1 MIRDIRTVLSWL
13 TPRQRARWYLL
24 VPLVSLSALVEAVAA
39 LAVFGLLR
47 LVVEPAR
54 VRSAPIV
61 SEIWKA
67 WPSDDPPAII
77 ATLTIVTAI
86 LYIARG
92 ALLAGT
98 EWMRERTLHQSAAQ
112 TSARLFARYLS
123 ADYLFHVRRQPAS
136 LIDEATRSTELAFQ
150 FVLSSAINLFA
161 ETLTAIALVTVLA
174 LNAPAV
180 TLSAVAVILAAVGVA
195 VHLTRRVWVRLGGA
209 EKQLAVAQLH
219 VLQQSLGGIKDVIIT
234 GRQSFFEERFREVRR
249 ILADLK
255 ERRLWLSSIL
265 RIAIET
271 GLIVSMLV
279 VIWIVIARGDI
290 GPQTVSILAL
300 FAYTGF
306 RLVPSANRVMLNL
319 GYLREGRVFVKSVAH
334 DLHALR
340 GTAARMVPEP
350 VVTFDRAITFE
361 HVTLRYEAGD
371 RPALSDVNLSIRP
384 GESIGIVGPTGAG
397 KSTLVDVLLGLLVPT
412 GGRVLIDGDVLSG
425 RERGWQRLI
434 GYVPQEVYLLDDT
447 LRRNIA
453 FGIADGA
460 IDERQLARA
469 VSLARLGEVVAAL
482 PKGLETR
489 VGEDGV
495 RLSGGQRQRVAIAR
509 ALYHDPPVLVFDE
522 ATAALDNQ
530 TEREV
535 TEAIAALRGDRTL
548 VAIAHRLS
556 TVQACDR
563 LIHLRDGRIAGIGTY
578 QELLSDE
585 GFRRLT

>member
-1 MIRDIRTVLSWL
+1 MMRDIRTVLSWL
-13 TPRQRARWYLL
+13 TPRERARWYLL

-47 LVVEPAR
+47 LVVEPGR
-54 VRSAPIV
+54 VRSAPVV

-86 LYIARG
+86 MYIARG

-98 EWMRERTLHQSAAQ
+98 EWMLERTLHQSAAR
-112 TSARLFARYLS
+112 TSERLFARYLS
-123 ADYLFHVRRQPAS
+123 ADYLFHVRRRSAS

-150 FVLSSAINLFA
+150 FVLSSSIHLFA
-161 ETLTAIALVTVLA
+161 ETLTAVALVTVLA
-174 LNAPAV
+174 LNAPLA

-195 VHLTRRVWVRLGGA
+195 VQRTRRVWVRLGGD
-209 EKQLAVAQLH
+209 EKRLVVAQLH

-234 GRQSFFEERFREVRR
+234 GRQSFFEERFRVVRR
-249 ILADLK
+249 NLADLK
-255 ERRLWLSSIL
+255 ERRLWISSIL
-265 RIAIET
+265 RIGIET

-279 VIWIVIARGDI
+279 VIWIVIARGDV

-306 RLVPSANRVMLNL
+306 RLVPAANRVMLNL
-319 GYLREGRVFVKSVAH
+319 GYLREGHVFVNSVAH
-334 DLHALR
+334 DLHVLR
-340 GTAARMVPEP
+340 GPAPRTVPEP
-350 VVTFDRAITFE
+350 VVTFDRSIALE
-361 HVTLRYEAGD
+361 HVTLRYETGD
-371 RPALSDVNLSIRP
+371 RPALTDVDVVIRR

-412 GGRVLIDGDVLSG
+412 EGRVLVDGDALAG
-425 RERGWQRLI
+425 RERAWQRLI

-453 FGIADGA
+453 FGILDAA
-460 IDERQLARA
+460 VDEAHLARA

-482 PKGLETR
+482 PRGLETN
-489 VGEDGV
+489 VGDNGV

-535 TEAIAALRGDRTL
+535 TDAIAALRGDRTL

-556 TVQACDR
+556 TVRACDR
-563 LIHLRDGRIAGIGTY
+563 LIYLREGYVAGIGTY
-578 QELLSDE
+578 QDLLADE
-585 GFRRLT
+585 GFRKLT

>member
-13 TPRQRARWYLL
+13 APRQRARWYLL
-24 VPLVSLSALVEAVAA
+24 VPLVSVSALVEAVAA

-77 ATLTIVTAI
+77 ATLTVATAI
-86 LYIARG
+86 LYMARG

-180 TLSAVAVILAAVGVA
+180 TLSAVAVILAAVGVV
-195 VHLTRRVWVRLGGA
+195 VHLTRRVWVRLGGE
-209 EKQLAVAQLH
+209 EKRLAVAQLH

-234 GRQSFFEERFREVRR
+234 GRQSFFEERFRDVRR
-249 ILADLK
+249 LLADLK

-279 VIWIVIARGDI
+279 VIWIVIARGDV

-340 GTAARMVPEP
+340 GNAARTVPEP
-350 VVTFDRAITFE
+350 VVTFDREITFE

-371 RPALSDVNLSIRP
+371 RPALTDVNLSIRP

-397 KSTLVDVLLGLLVPT
+397 KSTLVDVLLGLLLPT
-412 GGRVLIDGDVLSG
+412 GGRVLIDGDPLST

-453 FGIADGA
+453 FGIADRA
-460 IDERQLARA
+460 IDDRQLARA
-469 VSLARLGEVVAAL
+469 VSLARLGEVVSAL
-482 PKGLETR
+482 PKGLETN
-489 VGEDGV
+489 VGENGV

-563 LIHLRDGRIAGIGTY
+563 LIYLRDGRIAGIGTY
-578 QELLSDE
+578 QELLPDE
-585 GFRRLT
+585 GFRKLT

>member
-1 MIRDIRTVLSWL
+1 MIRDIRIVLSWL

-67 WPSDDPPAII
+67 WPADDPPAII
-77 ATLTIVTAI
+77 ATLTIATAV

-112 TSARLFARYLS
+112 TSARLLARYLS
-123 ADYLFHVRRQPAS
+123 ADYLFHVRRRPAS

-195 VHLTRRVWVRLGGA
+195 VQLTRRVWVRLGGE

-249 ILADLK
+249 VLADLK

-279 VIWIVIARGDI
+279 VIWIVIARGDV

-340 GTAARMVPEP
+340 GNGVRAVPEP
-350 VVTFDRAITFE
+350 VVTFEQAITFE

-371 RPALSDVNLSIRP
+371 RPALSDVNLSIRR

-412 GGRVLIDGDVLSG
+412 AGRVLVDGDSLSG

-434 GYVPQEVYLLDDT
+434 GYVPQEVYLLDES

-460 IDERQLARA
+460 IDDRQVARA
-469 VSLARLGEVVAAL
+469 VSLARLGEVVATL
-482 PKGLETR
+482 PKGLDTN
-489 VGEDGV
+489 VGANGV

-535 TEAIAALRGDRTL
+535 TEAIAALRGARTL

-563 LIHLRDGRIAGIGTY
+563 LIYLRDGRIAGIGAY